1 MDINISLLMVTADII
16 SLMLLGTLYFSN
28 KQRMSHDRDMECIM
42 RMMTITAISNVVGI
56 VFHYFNWNSGLA
68 PKRLENRKGS
78 DPNDPE
84 LSATMAYPAGLS
96 SFLCKF

>member
-42 RMMTITAISNVVGI
+42 RLMTIAAISTVVGI

-68 PKRLENRKGS
+68 PKRLENRKGV
-78 DPNDPE
+78 
-84 LSATMAYPAGLS
+84 
-96 SFLCKF
+96 